1 MSAVGEAFFE
11 NFSSRVF
18 DPGIMNSQYVDP
30 RSATIAR
37 IQSLS
42 SAAAT
47 APSIAPLP
55 APTLATERRDADT
68 LTIDKFV
75 GKRLIVQV
83 NTPAGFET
91 STARIM
97 HDLTGIG
104 ELVLNKELDKKEAR
118 KKGAGNTKRQK
129 MQQQQDDSRCL
140 SKIRLQKER
149 VKSVRVS
156 KRCARED
163 RRHCT
168 HTSSSVV

>member
-1 MSAVGEAFFE
+1 MTAVCEAFAE
-11 NFSSRVF
+11 NSSSRVF

-42 SAAAT
+42 SAAAA

-97 HDLTGIG
+97 HDLTDID
-104 ELVLNKELDKKEAR
+104 ELVLDK
-118 KKGAGNTKRQK
+118 QK
-129 MQQQQDDSRCL
+129 TL
-140 SKIRLQKER
+140 HAYFK
-149 VKSVRVS
+149 
-156 KRCARED
+156 
-163 RRHCT
+163 
-168 HTSSSVV
+168 

>member
-1 MSAVGEAFFE
+1 MTAVGESFVE

-42 SAAAT
+42 SAAAA

-97 HDLTGIG
+97 HDLTDID
-104 ELVLNKELDKKEAR
+104 ELVLDKELDKKEAR
-118 KKGAGNTKRQK
+118 KKG
-129 MQQQQDDSRCL
+129 QQQQDESRCL

-156 KRCARED
+156 KRCARKD

>member
-1 MSAVGEAFFE
+1 MTAVGEAFVE

-42 SAAAT
+42 SVAAA
-47 APSIAPLP
+47 APSIASLP

-97 HDLTGIG
+97 HDLTAD
-104 ELVLNKELDKKEAR
+104 ELVLDKELDKKEAR
-118 KKGAGNTKRQK
+118 KKGAGDTKRQK
-129 MQQQQDDSRCL
+129 MQQQQDEPRCL
-140 SKIRLQKER
+140 SDESRARQISESVKAMRKEGQKTLHAYF
-149 VKSVRVS
+149 K
-156 KRCARED
+156 
-163 RRHCT
+163 
-168 HTSSSVV
+168 

>member
-1 MSAVGEAFFE
+1 MTAVGEAFVE

-42 SAAAT
+42 SAAAA

-97 HDLTGIG
+97 HDLTDID
-104 ELVLNKELDKKEAR
+104 ELVLDK
-118 KKGAGNTKRQK
+118 QK
-129 MQQQQDDSRCL
+129 TL
-140 SKIRLQKER
+140 HAYFK
-149 VKSVRVS
+149 
-156 KRCARED
+156 
-163 RRHCT
+163 
-168 HTSSSVV
+168 